1 MNKLGTLYKSI
12 HGAPTVLFDSFLEK
26 ILQLELAT
34 LSHSSS
40 KVARSIDLDLKKI
53 LPTSEF

>member
-40 KVARSIDLDLKKI
+40 KVVDLKKI